1 MAKRENVRIL
11 IIEDDIDIA
20 NNLYDYM
27 TGRDHTVDHAAD
39 GVTGLHLAVTNTYD
53 VILLDVALP
62 GLNGFELCRKLR
74 TEARRDTP
82 VLMLTALDTLED
94 KLSGF
99 EQGADDYLVKP
110 FALREVEARL
120 LALTKRH
127 QGRVTDRVLTVGDLS
142 YDPGSFVIMR
152 AGVSVKLPP
161 KCVRLL
167 EVLMQRP
174 GRVFSRTDLET
185 AVWGDAL
192 ESGETLRSHMHLLRR
207 ALARPDRPDPIE
219 TVHGLGYRLVAR

>member
-1 MAKRENVRIL
+1 MRVL

-20 NNLYDYM
+20 RNLYDYLA
-27 TGRDHTVDHAAD
+27 GRGYRVDHAAD
-39 GVTGLHLAVTNTYD
+39 GVTGLHLAVTNDHD

-62 GLNGFELCRKLR
+62 GMNGFELCRKLR

-82 VLMLTALDTLED
+82 VLILTAHDTLEE
-94 KLSGF
+94 KLAGF

-127 QGRVTDRVLTVGDLS
+127 QGRVTDHVLTVGDLS
-142 YDPGSFVIMR
+142 YDPGTLAIMR
-152 AGVSVKLPP
+152 AGTPVKLPP

-167 EVLMQRP
+167 EVLMHRP
-174 GRVFSRTDLET
+174 GRVYSRADLEM
-185 AVWGDAL
+185 AVWGDTL

-207 ALARPDRPDPIE
+207 ALARPGHSDPIE